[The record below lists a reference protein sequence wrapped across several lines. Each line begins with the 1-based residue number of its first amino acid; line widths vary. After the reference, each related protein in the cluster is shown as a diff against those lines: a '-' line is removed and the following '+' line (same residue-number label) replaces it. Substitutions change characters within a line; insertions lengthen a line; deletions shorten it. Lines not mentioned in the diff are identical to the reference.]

1 MYRRKGKRMETGL
14 IAKSWWSFLLRGL
27 IAIALGVLLL
37 VWPAATVGVI
47 IILFGIFALVD
58 GIIETILSIV
68 GAVRKLDGWGWLLVK
83 GLVGILIGGVILAR
97 PDVAIGIVVI
107 LIAIWA
113 IVLGFAEIAAAMD
126 MPPESGRG
134 FVVVLGILSL
144 ILGIVILCVP
154 RESVYVFVLIVGI
167 YALVAGFFNVVL
179 SFFARSWEK
188 KIEA

>member
-1 MYRRKGKRMETGL
+1 METGL